1 MSDTRLPSNLL
12 ARAVLGLFVVGL
24 ALFLAVSGCVGG
36 GMCIRNTDCGA
47 GSYCIKQECVRHA
60 VIEPDSGIDGSVDA
74 DAATSGGATAN
85 GTTGTGGAGT
95 IGGAATAGSA
105 GTSGSAGTAGS
116 AGTSGNAGTAGN
128 AGTSGGGSGGV

>member
-1 MSDTRLPSNLL
+1 MSDTRLPCNLL
-12 ARAVLGLFVVGL
+12 ARAALGLFVVGL

-60 VIEPDSGIDGSVDA
+60 VIEPDSGIDGSVDS

-85 GTTGTGGAGT
+85 DTAGTGGAGT
-95 IGGAATAGSA
+95 TAGSA
-105 GTSGSAGTAGS
+105 STSGS
-116 AGTSGNAGTAGN
+116 